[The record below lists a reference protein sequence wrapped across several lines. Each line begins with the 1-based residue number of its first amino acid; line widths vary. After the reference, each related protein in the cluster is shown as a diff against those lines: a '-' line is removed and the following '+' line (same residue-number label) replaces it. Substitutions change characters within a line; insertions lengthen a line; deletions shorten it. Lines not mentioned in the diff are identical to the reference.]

1 VTVADDQDDQDAAK
15 RASSDTFLRTRLQA
29 ALNPPSTSQS
39 LPEPS
44 AAAVLAA
51 SLPLLQPDRNAI
63 MDPHISEISRIISQ
77 PHESSAEL
85 DSPYSQRMIADV
97 LAACWFRA
105 AEGSKKPQEK
115 RTGDSRSVSECFATF
130 LIRDCAHDEDSI
142 KVGKLLDILEGA
154 LQKFKDA
161 RLGFRIPTPM
171 VAAWAV
177 LLTKTGRTSSLA
189 FTWPDR
195 EKVIAYIEKTAPGTA
210 PELYTTGL
218 DSLLGSRRPID
229 LPTTLLELENR
240 LAQMRASRDKQG
252 RFDLWTQ
259 LCEDLRIHN
268 KDTQGLLDPTIRS
281 NVLAVFL
288 NAFMTPASRQIK
300 WQDAI
305 NEVIDEILRLFPRP
319 LPRNVHHLLLAR
331 RARLSL
337 EENEENDR
345 EEGLGVEEPGF
356 GEGRDVRSLDEQPVL
371 VRAQD
376 RHQARANLHAAW
388 KDAGEAG
395 RDLKMYMLYM
405 EGLGRMGDLQGL
417 QSAWNALVAD
427 ETCRQMYLAEERGE
441 R

>member
-1 VTVADDQDDQDAAK
+1 
-15 RASSDTFLRTRLQA
+15 
-29 ALNPPSTSQS
+29 
-39 LPEPS
+39 
-44 AAAVLAA
+44 VLAA
-51 SLPLLQPDRNAI
+51 SLPLLRPDRNAI
-63 MDPHISEISRIISQ
+63 INPHINEISRIISQ
-77 PHESSAEL
+77 SHEPSADL

-130 LIRDCAHDEDSI
+130 LIRECAHDEDKI

-161 RLGFRIPTPM
+161 RLGFRIPTPL

-177 LLTKTGRTSSLA
+177 LLTKTGRTSLLA

-195 EKVIAYIEKTAPGTA
+195 EKVVAYIEKTAPGTA
-210 PELYTTGL
+210 PEVYAAGL
-218 DSLLGSRRPID
+218 DSLLGTQRLVD
-229 LPTTLLELENR
+229 LPTSLPELETK

-252 RFDLWTQ
+252 RFNLWTQ
-259 LCEDLRIHN
+259 FSEDIRIHN
-268 KDTQGLLDPTIRS
+268 KGTQGLLDPTIRS
-281 NVLAVFL
+281 DVLAAFL
-288 NAFMTPASRQIK
+288 NAFITPAGRQIK
-300 WQDAI
+300 KDEEPI
-305 NEVIDEILRLFPRP
+305 NQVIDEILRLFPRP

-331 RARLSL
+331 RARFSL
-337 EENEENDR
+337 EENDR
-345 EEGLGVEEPGF
+345 EEVLGMEEPGF

-376 RHQARANLHAAW
+376 RHQARVNLHAAW
-388 KDAGEAG
+388 KDVGEAG

-405 EGLGRMGDLQGL
+405 EGLGRMGDVQGL

-427 ETCRQMYLAEERGE
+427 EKCKQMYLDEEKGE
-441 R
+441 RLPIRQED